1 MRRRWSRGICVVALG
16 AVGAAGLVTPEGAHA
31 STVSVSVGDSSVV
44 EGQATHR
51 YVKFPITLSAPAPG
65 PVTVTYSTHDGSAI
79 AGPDYRAHSGSV
91 TFAPGQTS
99 KGVAVTVWPNR
110 ITDGDRSF
118 SFHLDTVAGAVTDRV
133 SGTGT
138 IIDDDPNAGPRVG
151 IGDVTVP
158 ATCTT
163 TAKPTLAPVEVTLS
177 TGLSAPVVVHVATAD
192 DSAHS
197 GTDYTAISTDRTITA
212 SKILTEIRVPV
223 LAAPR
228 PTTVA
233 ATISVSVVSG
243 SIGVQRATGTIT
255 MLGCN
260 PGS

>member
-1 MRRRWSRGICVVALG
+1 M
-16 AVGAAGLVTPEGAHA
+16 
-31 STVSVSVGDSSVV
+31 
-44 EGQATHR
+44 
-51 YVKFPITLSAPAPG
+51 
-65 PVTVTYSTHDGSAI
+65 
-79 AGPDYRAHSGSV
+79 
-91 TFAPGQTS
+91 
-99 KGVAVTVWPNR
+99 
-110 ITDGDRSF
+110 
-118 SFHLDTVAGAVTDRV
+118 
-133 SGTGT
+133 
-138 IIDDDPNAGPRVG
+138 
-151 IGDVTVP
+151 P

-192 DSAHS
+192 DSALA

-228 PTTVA
+228 PTTVV